1 MVSAARA
8 MRAVPAS
15 SSPWPPAISW
25 APPDGILAILTPR
38 TPGMPPSRAFPPSM
52 PKSRAFFNS
61 LFFFRRQFTKD
72 ICQRGARLKTGN
84 TKQHT
89 LIVRR
94 DGHFREHRIF
104 FQFSQL
110 RFTHTAPFNPC
121 KAIAVAE
128 QT

>member
-61 LFFFRRQFTKD
+61 LRS
-72 ICQRGARLKTGN
+72 
-84 TKQHT
+84 
-89 LIVRR
+89 VRR
-94 DGHFREHRIF
+94 IASSITDTSSSS
-104 FQFSQL
+104 SQGFK
-110 RFTHTAPFNPC
+110 R
-121 KAIAVAE
+121 
-128 QT
+128 